1 MMKRKKKSQSKSTFM
16 VDKKIKTRYND
27 VKVVFES
34 DRTIFKLY
42 REGKLIYI
50 GVKQNESVP
59 GRPSGG

>member
-1 MMKRKKKSQSKSTFM
+1 M
-16 VDKKIKTRYND
+16 VDKKMKTRYND

-59 GRPSGG
+59 GKHSGS